1 MKIDKYIQPPIGSG
15 SAHQVETAYEAERLT
30 ALGIKVAPYCGYE
43 SQVMEK
49 IRYEHRLRN
58 AQEAAYKASRED
70 IEV

>member
-43 SQVMEK
+43 SPVMEK
-49 IRYEHRLRN
+49 IRHEHQIRN
-58 AQEAAYKASRED
+58 VQEKKRKDEGA
-70 IEV
+70 